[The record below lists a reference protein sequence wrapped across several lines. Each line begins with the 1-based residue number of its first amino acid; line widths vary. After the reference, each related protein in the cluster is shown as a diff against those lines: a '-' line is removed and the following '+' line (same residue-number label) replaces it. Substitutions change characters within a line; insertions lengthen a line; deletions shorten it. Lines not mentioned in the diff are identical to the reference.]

1 MNQQFD
7 RLRISLF
14 VFFILQLVIVL
25 LGYFFFFNLL
35 YILEFVLL
43 IVNGFVLFV
52 TFIYYQ
58 EESTRRA
65 ISIQSVL
72 GKESMDAFLY
82 GKIALVT
89 YDENNLLEW
98 MSELFD
104 DDQLLY
110 LGQRVT
116 TWIPDLLPL
125 IKGSVDEMNVVLQDK
140 VYTVARHPQARL
152 LLFKDI
158 TQEQEIRTQYEA
170 NQVVLGLIHLDNYD
184 DETQYEDE
192 QQIGLIDLQLRQPV
206 VNWAKENGMYLRR
219 LRPDRFL
226 VVLNE
231 EIFEKIVEDGFSISN
246 YIRKTADK
254 YDLAITLSMGFG
266 RGSQVFSELEDM
278 SNRALALAQGRGGDQ
293 IAVMKQGEDIVYYGS
308 SSETAEKGSKV
319 RVRVMAHSIRDL
331 AMNSQ
336 NVLIVGHSDM
346 DFDCF
351 GAAIGMSRIIQ
362 SYQRN
367 TFIVL
372 GNGGI
377 ESKLEAT
384 IEAHYEHLQ
393 EGHRFVDESSAKEL
407 IRPNTLLIMVDHHLA
422 RISNSPELIPM
433 ARKIAII
440 DHHRR
445 MRNFEFNPILAYIE
459 TSSSSTTEMVT
470 EFFNYQRKDVTMSS
484 LEATIMLAGMIVDT
498 NHFRTHTGTRTF
510 EAASVLKDM
519 GADPTLADR
528 FLRDDF
534 DEFDLRSKMLSRAEL
549 HGPYIIA
556 AIEDIVSRTMVAQVA
571 NQLLQIQGVEASFVI
586 APLDQQVVSLSA
598 RSNGQVNVQLIMENM
613 GGGGHFT
620 VAAVQKKKPVKEV
633 KAELIETLEEFDKI
647 QQRMNMEEEEE

>member
-7 RLRISLF
+7 RLRVSLF
-14 VFFILQLVIVL
+14 VFFILQLIIVL

-43 IVNGFVLFV
+43 IVNGFVLFI

-58 EESTRRA
+58 EESTKRA
-65 ISIQSVL
+65 VSIQSVL
-72 GKESMDAFLY
+72 GKESMDAFHY
-82 GKIALVT
+82 GKIALVI

-98 MSELFD
+98 MSELFE
-104 DDQLLY
+104 DDQLVY

-116 TWIPDLLPL
+116 SWIPDLLPL
-125 IKGSVDEMNVVLQDK
+125 IKGSVDETVITLQDQI
-140 VYTVARHPQARL
+140 YRVARHPEARL
-152 LLFKDI
+152 LFFKDI
-158 TQEQEIRTQYEA
+158 TEEQEVRDKYEA
-170 NQVVLGLIHLDNYD
+170 NQVILGLIHLDNYD

-206 VNWAKENGMYLRR
+206 VKWAKENGMYLRR

-226 VVLNE
+226 VVLSE
-231 EIFEKIVEDGFSISN
+231 EIFAKIVEEGFTIAN
-246 YIRKTADK
+246 YIRRTAEK

-293 IAVMKQGEDIVYYGS
+293 IAVIKQGEDIVYYGS
-308 SSETAEKGSKV
+308 SSETVEKGSKV

-331 AMNSQ
+331 AMNSD
-336 NVLIVGHSDM
+336 NVLIVGHREM

-351 GAAIGMSRIIQ
+351 GGAIGLSRIIQ
-362 SYQRN
+362 SYQRK
-367 TFIVL
+367 TFVVL
-372 GNGGI
+372 GSGGI
-377 ESKLEAT
+377 EAKLEST
-384 IEAHYEHLQ
+384 IEANYQHLQ
-393 EGHRFVDESSAKEL
+393 EGHRFVDEASALEL
-407 IRPNTLLIMVDHHLA
+407 IRPNSLLIMVDHHLA
-422 RISNSPELIPM
+422 SISSSPKLIPM

-459 TSSSSTTEMVT
+459 TGASSTTEMVT

-484 LEATIMLAGMIVDT
+484 LEATMMLAGMIVDT
-498 NHFRTHTGTRTF
+498 NHFRTHTGIRTF
-510 EAASVLKDM
+510 EAASVLKEM
-519 GADPTLADR
+519 GAEPTLADG

-534 DEFDLRSKMLSRAEL
+534 DEFDLRAKILSMAEL
-549 HGPYIIA
+549 YGPYIITPV
-556 AIEDIVSRTMVAQVA
+556 EEVVSRTMVAQVA

-586 APLDQQVVSLSA
+586 AKLDNHTVGLSA

-613 GGGGHFT
+613 GGGGHFSI
-620 VAAVQKKKPVKEV
+620 AAVQKDKSVQEVKE
-633 KAELIETLEEFDKI
+633 ELIQTLQQFDEMQQKMNIEE
-647 QQRMNMEEEEE
+647 